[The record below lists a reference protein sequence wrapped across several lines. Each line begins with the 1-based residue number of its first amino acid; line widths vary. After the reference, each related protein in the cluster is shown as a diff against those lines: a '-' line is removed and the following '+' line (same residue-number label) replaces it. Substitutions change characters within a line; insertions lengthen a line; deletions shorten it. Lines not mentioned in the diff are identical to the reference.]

1 MKIGKG
7 GGGGGRISEKNK
19 FTCKVRVFGKA
30 IELHFNERTESLID
44 HKKSLLISC
53 LAVKYLIAC
62 DKGCI

>member
-1 MKIGKG
+1 MG
-7 GGGGGRISEKNK
+7 GGENFRKKTCSGAK
-19 FTCKVRVFGKA
+19 FMCLVRQWNQYH
-30 IELHFNERTESLID
+30 ELHFNERTESLID